1 MNMWDRKIKDETV
14 NELTRAV
21 MTTVLFVVGSFQ
33 QGRRALLLPQ
43 CVTVFLGSY
52 PPAKDNDD
60 LYLELGDGI
69 IKFSS
74 RWLLHQLITY
84 LQPYMNYKCVSYQQD
99 WHTSLCT

>member
-1 MNMWDRKIKDETV
+1 MWDRKIKDETV

-21 MTTVLFVVGSFQ
+21 MTTVLFVAGSFQ
-33 QGRRALLLPQ
+33 QGRALLLPQ

-69 IKFSS
+69 IKFSFQMVTAPTNYIYS
-74 RWLLHQLITY
+74 ALY
-84 LQPYMNYKCVSYQQD
+84 ELQMCYEQD